1 MKYFQHIFLFLI
13 CVSLVGC
20 AKSGRSISNS
30 GYADHSLG
38 TYTGDSEKG
47 PHSDLA
53 FKYRGELSEFD
64 VLGITRGENASETE
78 IQRALDN
85 AKRVKLHPGSS
96 ILLIQSGAGFP
107 DAPMVAELEKH
118 FRVATFSGVP
128 PGNTIVAT
136 SPGVPPGSAG
146 ASPAGINESSD
157 APSYS
162 RSLRLAA
169 ARGGNDIIVCYWGVL
184 ESEIDNLATKTVSWV
199 PVVSWMVP
207 DEKQHMRIRIKMA
220 LIDVR
225 SGDWTVFSPK
235 AFENDRIST
244 SPRRGASDQKQVER
258 LKQQAYVESAQEL
271 VRLYSDVATTR

>member
-1 MKYFQHIFLFLI
+1 MKHFQYIILI
-13 CVSLVGC
+13 LVCIALAGC
-20 AKSGRSISNS
+20 YTKKASISNS
-30 GYADHSLG
+30 GYSKEARTGRMPGGIVPQADP
-38 TYTGDSEKG
+38 DFE
-47 PHSDLA
+47 
-53 FKYRGELSEFD
+53 YRGELSEFD
-64 VLGITRGENASETE
+64 VLGITRGENASESE

-85 AKRVKLHPGSS
+85 AKRVKVHPGSS
-96 ILLIQSGAGFP
+96 ILLIQSGAAFP
-107 DAPMVAELEKH
+107 DAPMIAELEKH

-128 PGNTIVAT
+128 PGDHRHLR
-136 SPGVPPGSAG
+136 
-146 ASPAGINESSD
+146 AGITESSD

-169 ARGGNDIIVCYWGVL
+169 ARGGNDIIVCYWGML
-184 ESEIDNLATKTVSWV
+184 ESEIENLATKTVSWV
-199 PVVSWMVP
+199 PVVSWVVP

-235 AFENDRIST
+235 AFQNDRIST

-271 VRLYSDVATTR
+271 VRVYSDVATAR

>member
-1 MKYFQHIFLFLI
+1 MKYTIHTLLLLI
-13 CVSLVGC
+13 CVLLAGC
-20 AKSGRSISNS
+20 MKQGRSISNS
-30 GYADHSLG
+30 GYNDHSVG
-38 TYTGDSEKG
+38 AYTGDSEKG

-64 VLGITRGENASETE
+64 VLGITRGENASECE

-85 AKRVKLHPGSS
+85 AKRVNLHPGSS
-96 ILLIQSGAGFP
+96 ILLIQSGAAFP

-118 FRVATFSGVP
+118 LRVATFSGVP
-128 PGNTIVAT
+128 PG
-136 SPGVPPGSAG
+136 SPGV
-146 ASPAGINESSD
+146 SPAGVVESPD
-157 APSYS
+157 AHDYS

-169 ARGGNDIIVCYWGVL
+169 ARGGNEIIVCYWGML
-184 ESEIDNLATKTVSWV
+184 ESEIENLATKTVSWV

-235 AFENDRIST
+235 AFENNRISI
-244 SPRRGASDQKQVER
+244 SPRRAASDQKQIER

-271 VRLYSDVATTR
+271 MRLYSDVATAR